1 MADSKEAITGNVF
14 NIERHALHD
23 GPGIRTVVFLS
34 DCPLSCKWCS
44 NPDCFADKVLYIWQK
59 QCNDC
64 GYCVKYCPRG
74 AISMVDGKMVTDRA
88 LCDVC
93 GICTNY
99 CPQGARETAGARMT
113 VDEVMRVVERD
124 KMFYQ
129 TSGGGLTLSGGEPF
143 MQDKFAAA
151 LFEECIMQGIS
162 TAVETSGSVPWE
174 NIEPSVEFVNVFLFD
189 IKHMDPEKHRYYTGM
204 DNRLILENIRKLSE
218 RGANIT
224 VRVPVVPG
232 VNDTAEEIGAIAQ
245 FAAGLAGVHRI
256 DLLPF
261 HKLAISKHEALG
273 TAYEMADR
281 EPLDGETVDRLVA
294 AAKEK
299 FDNVHVEV

>member
-1 MADSKEAITGNVF
+1 
-14 NIERHALHD
+14 
-23 GPGIRTVVFLS
+23 
-34 DCPLSCKWCS
+34 
-44 NPDCFADKVLYIWQK
+44 
-59 QCNDC
+59 
-64 GYCVKYCPRG
+64 
-74 AISMVDGKMVTDRA
+74 MVDGKMVTDRA